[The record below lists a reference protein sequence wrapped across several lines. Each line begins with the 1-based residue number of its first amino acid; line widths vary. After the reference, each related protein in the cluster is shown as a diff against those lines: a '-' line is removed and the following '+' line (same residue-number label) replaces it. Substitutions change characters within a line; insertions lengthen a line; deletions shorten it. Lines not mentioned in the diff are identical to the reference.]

1 MSRLQKTPAPTMI
14 EPETFEEIEEE
25 VQYSPQHP
33 TLAFHAEL
41 KARITPDHLENY
53 VEVQPFAQ
61 AEPRTLRDVEG
72 ESTLKKALKN
82 KHTVKK

>member
-53 VEVQPFAQ
+53 VEVQPFAR
-61 AEPRTLRDVEG
+61 AEPRAPPDVI
-72 ESTLKKALKN
+72 LKKALKN

>member
-14 EPETFEEIEEE
+14 EPETFEELEEH

-41 KARITPDHLENY
+41 QTQTTPDHLENY
-53 VEVQPFAQ
+53 VEVDPF
-61 AEPRTLRDVEG
+61 EE
-72 ESTLKKALKN
+72 K
-82 KHTVKK
+82 

>member
-1 MSRLQKTPAPTMI
+1 MRRLDFLHYIMSETCIIKKMSRLQKSPAPTMI

-53 VEVQPFAQ
+53 VEVQPF
-61 AEPRTLRDVEG
+61 ED
-72 ESTLKKALKN
+72 K
-82 KHTVKK
+82 